1 MPNMKKINLD
11 KILLSK
17 IFKNMK
23 KFIYLKN
30 EVFSLFLSS
39 LRTSHL
45 SYKGNANQSLLSK
58 ENFLYSIDRLC
69 NEIIIYLKNF
79 Q

>member
-1 MPNMKKINLD
+1 
-11 KILLSK
+11 
-17 IFKNMK
+17 MK
-23 KFIYLKN
+23 KFIYFKN
-30 EVFSLFLSS
+30 EVFSLSLNS

-45 SYKGNANQSLLSK
+45 SYKWNANQSLLSK